1 MNQWP
6 KDALFPDLARG
17 CCHRSRGGPASSLA
31 TGSHKRFIL
40 GSGKSGGC
48 PLTSHEAGRRAGGLH
63 APDWQPEEVRQG
75 GGAIRG
81 SSQELGTDQVLLLT
95 VGVSACARD
104 IVQVFPEE
112 NNKI

>member
-1 MNQWP
+1 M
-6 KDALFPDLARG
+6 DG
-17 CCHRSRGGPASSLA
+17 V
-31 TGSHKRFIL
+31 TGLEAVLQLLRLQVIHKRFIL

-48 PLTSHEAGRRAGGLH
+48 PLTSHKAGRRAGGLH

-81 SSQELGTDQVLLLT
+81 LSQELRMDQVLLLA
-95 VGVSACARD
+95 VVVSACACN

-112 NNKI
+112 I

>member
-1 MNQWP
+1 MDGDTGQ
-6 KDALFPDLARG
+6 
-17 CCHRSRGGPASSLA
+17 GGPILRLQVNY
-31 TGSHKRFIL
+31 KRFIL

-48 PLTSHEAGRRAGGLH
+48 PLTSHKAGRRAGGLH

-81 SSQELGTDQVLLLT
+81 SSQELLTDQVLLLA
-95 VGVSACARD
+95 VEVRACAHN

-112 NNKI
+112 I